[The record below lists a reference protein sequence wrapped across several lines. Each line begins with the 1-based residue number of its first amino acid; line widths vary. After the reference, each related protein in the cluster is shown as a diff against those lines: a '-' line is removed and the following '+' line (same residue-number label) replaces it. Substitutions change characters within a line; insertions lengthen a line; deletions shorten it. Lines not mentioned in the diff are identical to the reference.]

1 MVLRMAC
8 PTKRTGSDNWYFR
21 RQIPKDVKA
30 ILAKLPKAKWPRNWY
45 RDHISIS
52 LKTADRAKAKAS
64 CPEIAAEIET
74 QIAAL
79 RGGPKALSHK
89 QIAAL
94 SGELYKS
101 FANGLEENPVLSP
114 EQWLKVAE
122 GNVAAR
128 EGRFAL
134 RAEMFI
140 GRTQSEQ
147 RRASLERRFGQITD
161 AFLSKQ
167 GILID
172 EDSRQK
178 LIERL
183 SVDLSV
189 AAKKLA
195 RNAAGD
201 YTPDTYAAKFPP
213 FDQGG
218 DKGASSKSLKA
229 LAEAWH
235 KAALDRDV
243 KKRDADRIKS
253 RFETLIAFLKHDNA
267 ERVTRKDIVRWR
279 DYRLANK
286 ISAKTINDTDIAS
299 FKNVFNWGVERE
311 WLSTNP
317 AEKATLR
324 KKKSA
329 KLRDEYF
336 DHDEA
341 KAILT
346 RAASITGT
354 PRENQKTTAAKRWV
368 PWLCAY
374 SGARVSE
381 VIQLRKKDIRKDT
394 SNGWILRLTPEA
406 GGIKTNTFCD
416 IPVHEHLVA
425 TGFIDFVKTSKDGHL
440 FCNPAK
446 GGSITG
452 PAEGIYK
459 RIYSMVRAVVVDPR
473 VQPNHAWRYTFKTL
487 GLEAGIEEVVLD
499 AISNHAPK
507 HQGGKYTKVTLKTRA
522 NAMAKFPRYPL
533 A

>member
-8 PTKRTGSDNWYFR
+8 PTKRTGSANWYFR

-79 RGGPKALSHK
+79 RDGPKALSHK
-89 QIAAL
+89 QIVAL

-101 FANGLEENPVLSP
+101 FANDLGENPVLSP
-114 EQWLKVAE
+114 EQWLKIAE

-147 RRASLERRFGQITD
+147 RRASLERRFGQIAD

-213 FDQGG
+213 FDHGG
-218 DKGASSKSLKA
+218 DKSASSKSLKA

-243 KKRDADRIKS
+243 KKRDADVS
-253 RFETLIAFLKHDNA
+253 N
-267 ERVTRKDIVRWR
+267 
-279 DYRLANK
+279 LA
-286 ISAKTINDTDIAS
+286 
-299 FKNVFNWGVERE
+299 
-311 WLSTNP
+311 
-317 AEKATLR
+317 LR
-324 KKKSA
+324 
-329 KLRDEYF
+329 
-336 DHDEA
+336 
-341 KAILT
+341 
-346 RAASITGT
+346 
-354 PRENQKTTAAKRWV
+354 
-368 PWLCAY
+368 C
-374 SGARVSE
+374 
-381 VIQLRKKDIRKDT
+381 
-394 SNGWILRLTPEA
+394 
-406 GGIKTNTFCD
+406 
-416 IPVHEHLVA
+416 
-425 TGFIDFVKTSKDGHL
+425 
-440 FCNPAK
+440 
-446 GGSITG
+446 
-452 PAEGIYK
+452 
-459 RIYSMVRAVVVDPR
+459 
-473 VQPNHAWRYTFKTL
+473 
-487 GLEAGIEEVVLD
+487 
-499 AISNHAPK
+499 
-507 HQGGKYTKVTLKTRA
+507 
-522 NAMAKFPRYPL
+522 
-533 A
+533 